1 MSNIPNFKIEN
12 RGEISKAFLENGISS
27 FENACQFVANLPYKR
42 NLNKEDLKC
51 IFKDFGGTCS
61 TKHAVLRKLAL
72 ENEQNEVKL
81 ILGIFKMDSLYAPS
95 ISKTLETYHL
105 DYIPEAHNYLKINDE
120 YFDFTR
126 HNTNYK
132 DFKYKLLSEQEIE
145 FNQITTD
152 KVAIH
157 KHFLEKWIKE
167 EYLEFSIDEIWKI
180 REQCILDLQIN
191 TN

>member
-1 MSNIPNFKIEN
+1 MLYIPNFKIEN
-12 RGEISKAFLENGISS
+12 RGEISKEFLENGILF

-42 NLNKEDLKC
+42 NSNKEDLRC
-51 IFKDFGGTCS
+51 IFNDFGGTCS

-72 ENEQNEVKL
+72 ENGHDEVKL
-81 ILGIFKMDSLYAPS
+81 ILGIFKMDSIYAPS

-126 HNTNYK
+126 HNSNYK
-132 DFKYKLLSEQEIE
+132 DFKNKLLLEQEIE

-167 EYLEFSIDEIWKI
+167 EHLEFSIDEIWKI
-180 REQCILDLQIN
+180 REQCILDLQN
-191 TN
+191 R